1 MALGPHVRQPPPGSN
16 KVVKQEE
23 QDLDV
28 SIVSQ
33 KLQFTGILCLVSI
46 VVVVVVVFVVS

>member
-1 MALGPHVRQPPPGSN
+1 MDIWPIRSN
-16 KVVKQEE
+16 KVKQEE

-28 SIVSQ
+28 STVSQ
-33 KLQFTGILCLVSI
+33 KLQFTGIFCLVSI